1 MNEEREINV
10 TNTDKITQLN
20 SYRYL
25 RKAEGVLIETQM
37 KYEVEDCLNNSKSF
51 SNIVQCNVLLKT
63 VNEKKQLIEDLN
75 AKIQNVANI
84 AIS

>member
-20 SYRYL
+20 SYRCL

-51 SNIVQCNVLLKT
+51 SNIVKCNVLLKT

-75 AKIQNVANI
+75 AKILNVANI